1 MIVFSFSPLHMQQ
14 IFNEHLLNKWS
25 LNEISRIDKDQG
37 ISTPGDLLSEKV
49 QVSNVIKQTLIQN
62 TQKAVM
68 QMKHLKCVCVCAA
81 LHTLPVHS
89 DTLLGRG
96 TCIGL

>member
-1 MIVFSFSPLHMQQ
+1 MQQ

-81 LHTLPVHS
+81 LHTLPVHR

>member
-1 MIVFSFSPLHMQQ
+1 MQQ

-25 LNEISRIDKDQG
+25 LKEISRIDKGQG
-37 ISTPGDLLSEKV
+37 KLTPGDLLSEKV
-49 QVSNVIKQTLIQN
+49 QVSNVIKQMLIQN

-68 QMKHLKCVCVCAA
+68 QRKHLKRVCVRAA
-81 LHTLPVHS
+81 LCTLPVHT

-96 TCIGL
+96 TCLGL